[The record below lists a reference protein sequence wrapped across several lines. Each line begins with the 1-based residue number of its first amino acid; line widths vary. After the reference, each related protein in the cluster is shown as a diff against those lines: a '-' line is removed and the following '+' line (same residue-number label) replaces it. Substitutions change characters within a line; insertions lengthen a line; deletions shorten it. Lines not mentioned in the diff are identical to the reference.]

1 LFDAEKKMTD
11 NILNMQTGRQIY
23 VSEKVKITFG
33 MIVLN
38 GLPFIEYNLRALY
51 PYAHQ
56 IIIVEGA
63 APSAK
68 YVASIDGHSQDDTLA
83 VLRRFQNEEDP
94 EGKIIIVTA
103 EDENYP
109 DGFWPEKDE
118 MSQAYAERA
127 TGNYIWQIDTDEF
140 YLEEDMQQIIQL
152 LAGDSE
158 IKTISFSMHTFWGD
172 APYKVNG
179 FFLEKFMVHRIFAWG
194 DGYSYQTHRPVTI
207 IDNQGRDLRT
217 LKWMSPAAMRAR
229 NIYMYHYEL
238 LFPKQVKDKCSYYA
252 GAQWTTAL
260 QKANDW
266 VNNCYM
272 AIGKP
277 FRVHMM
283 YNYISWLE
291 KFNHKHPVQIYE
303 MVKDV
308 KAGQYPGIGL
318 RDMKDADK
326 LLLRPDYRLA
336 AILLR
341 SFIPLDRFLDA
352 GKNFI
357 KLTFVGRLVIKL
369 KREFRGDLVHIDKKQ
384 VSQKLSDGWKS
395 PSIPVLQRQLTESEL
410 ADMYAG
416 KVIRPYRVL
425 AECIKIIG
433 GENKSM
439 IEVGCSTGYYSEVL
453 SHLLGKR
460 VNYTGVDY
468 SAAMIEEAVKKYPDA
483 KFREADAT
491 AMPYEYKTFDIVI
504 SGCCLLHIPNYE
516 KAISESARIA
526 KDWVIFHRTPIVQGP
541 TAYYKKKAYGVPC
554 VEIHF
559 NEKNFI
565 EMCNAN
571 GLELKETFDIAKG
584 DEFSQCTYIFEKQQQ
599 VN

>member
-229 NIYMYHYEL
+229 NISMYHL
-238 LFPKQVKDKCSYYA
+238 P
-252 GAQWTTAL
+252 
-260 QKANDW
+260 N
-266 VNNCYM
+266 
-272 AIGKP
+272 
-277 FRVHMM
+277 
-283 YNYISWLE
+283 
-291 KFNHKHPVQIYE
+291 
-303 MVKDV
+303 
-308 KAGQYPGIGL
+308 GQ
-318 RDMKDADK
+318 
-326 LLLRPDYRLA
+326 RPC
-336 AILLR
+336 
-341 SFIPLDRFLDA
+341 
-352 GKNFI
+352 
-357 KLTFVGRLVIKL
+357 
-369 KREFRGDLVHIDKKQ
+369 KRQ
-384 VSQKLSDGWKS
+384 
-395 PSIPVLQRQLTESEL
+395 
-410 ADMYAG
+410 M
-416 KVIRPYRVL
+416 
-425 AECIKIIG
+425 
-433 GENKSM
+433 
-439 IEVGCSTGYYSEVL
+439 TG
-453 SHLLGKR
+453 
-460 VNYTGVDY
+460 
-468 SAAMIEEAVKKYPDA
+468 
-483 KFREADAT
+483 
-491 AMPYEYKTFDIVI
+491 
-504 SGCCLLHIPNYE
+504 
-516 KAISESARIA
+516 
-526 KDWVIFHRTPIVQGP
+526 
-541 TAYYKKKAYGVPC
+541 
-554 VEIHF
+554 
-559 NEKNFI
+559 
-565 EMCNAN
+565 
-571 GLELKETFDIAKG
+571 
-584 DEFSQCTYIFEKQQQ
+584 
-599 VN
+599 